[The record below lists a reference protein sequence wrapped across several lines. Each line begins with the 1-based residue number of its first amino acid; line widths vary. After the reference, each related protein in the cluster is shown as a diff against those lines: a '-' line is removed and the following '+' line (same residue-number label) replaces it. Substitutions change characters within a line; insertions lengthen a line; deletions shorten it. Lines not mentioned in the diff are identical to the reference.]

1 MGNHHF
7 DKKTDC
13 LLNPMGGLTF
23 VKEQILDRLERKR
36 KKNIDCYAGTAL
48 RFPVIKFAHR

>member
-1 MGNHHF
+1 LETIII
-7 DKKTDC
+7 DKEADC

-36 KKNIDCYAGTAL
+36 KEK
-48 RFPVIKFAHR
+48 H